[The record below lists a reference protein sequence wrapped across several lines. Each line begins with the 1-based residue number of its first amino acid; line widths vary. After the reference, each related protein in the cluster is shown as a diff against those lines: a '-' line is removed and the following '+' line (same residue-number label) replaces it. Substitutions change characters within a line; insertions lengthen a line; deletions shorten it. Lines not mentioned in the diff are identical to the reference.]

1 MFDDKFEEIIE
12 SHRVFV
18 DGAFGQWLQNELG
31 EKVGYFQNKMLSAK
45 SWDEFTE
52 ARSNYA
58 ATQRL
63 YNMVVNPQQFF
74 N

>member
-12 SHRVFV
+12 SHRIFT

-31 EKVGYFQNKMLSAK
+31 EKVGYYQNKMLQAK

-52 ARSNYA
+52 ARSNFA

-63 YNMVVNPQQFF
+63 YNMVVKPQQFF